1 MARDTEAGRA
11 KKTALNKALRGMFK
25 RLEDR
30 PAPDRLTS
38 VVDQLEE
45 AETPPRKRSGGR

>member
-1 MARDTEAGRA
+1 MARDTDAGRA

-30 PAPDRLTS
+30 PVPNRLTS

-45 AETPPRKRSGGR
+45 PPPPPRKRSGGR